1 MIVKGKKRAV
11 LRGSTEL
18 CYAAERKASGYCIH
32 GVCFSKGG

>member
-1 MIVKGKKRAV
+1 MIVKGKESEV

-18 CYAAERKASGYCIH
+18 SYAAEREASGDCIH